1 MSRDPDHQD
10 PAATPGFLSAGAGG
24 QAKDKSSSSTAAPL
38 PGMRRAAH
46 LDRRSGLSLFGLG
59 LLLSLLLHLGLVVVL
74 IGGVSLPE
82 VATEP
87 EPRTIQVELVP
98 PPEPEI
104 PEPELPEP
112 EIPEPEE
119 PEPETPEEP
128 EPEPEPEEQE
138 QEPAAEEPPPPPE
151 PAPEPE
157 EPAESETE
165 PAPAPLEVLQP
176 VVEFGEEDS
185 SSGEAQDGDAAEE
198 PEDPSDELPEEL
210 PLEEQAIQ
218 EALDEEA
225 DAAGEPDAELTPEAD
240 PDAELEPELEQAD
253 EDAASE
259 TLDAETEAESEAE
272 AESESEAEDVPEADE
287 GQEEQP
293 ETEVVGDPGPDPGPE
308 LAPDTELED
317 FGTVGRIV
325 SSATPNRKPAAPSA
339 RSTSNAASGNRGTGA
354 GRVGTRP
361 VRRLLSDGILN
372 NGRTRTAMAGMSR
385 AQRMDLLC
393 MTELRAQLRADNP
406 ARPPEALPSFRQP
419 AGNVLE
425 PGLAAFRAAGQWYDL
440 AFRCEVDDRATRVLN
455 FRYGIGRAV
464 PRSEW
469 QRRGFPNF

>member
-1 MSRDPDHQD
+1 
-10 PAATPGFLSAGAGG
+10 LSANADG
-24 QAKDKSSSSTAAPL
+24 QAKEKSSSSTATPL
-38 PGMRRAAH
+38 PGVKRTVLTDRRA
-46 LDRRSGLSLFGLG
+46 GLSLFGLG
-59 LLLSLLLHLGLVVVL
+59 LLLSLLLHFVLAVVL
-74 IGGVSLPE
+74 IGGVKLPE
-82 VATEP
+82 VATDP
-87 EPRTIQVELVP
+87 EQPTIQVELVP

-104 PEPELPEP
+104 PEPEVPET
-112 EIPEPEE
+112 EE
-119 PEPETPEEP
+119 PEPETPDEP
-128 EPEPEPEEQE
+128 EPEPEE

-157 EPAESETE
+157 ESAESETE

-176 VVEFGEEDS
+176 VVEFGDEDS

-198 PEDPSDELPEEL
+198 PEESADELSEEL
-210 PLEEQAIQ
+210 TLEEQAIQ

-240 PDAELEPELEQAD
+240 PVTELEPELEEAD
-253 EDAASE
+253 EEAATDA
-259 TLDAETEAESEAE
+259 LDAESETEAEE
-272 AESESEAEDVPEADE
+272 VPEADE
-287 GQEEQP
+287 GQEEQA
-293 ETEVVGDPGPDPGPE
+293 ETEVEGDPGPDPGPE
-308 LAPDTELED
+308 LAPDAEPED

-325 SSATPNRKPAAPSA
+325 SSATPNRKPAAPPA
-339 RSTSNAASGNRGTGA
+339 RSTSNAAAGNRGTGA

-361 VRRLLSDGILN
+361 VRRLLSDGLLN

-469 QRRGFPNF
+469 QQRGFPNF

>member
-1 MSRDPDHQD
+1 
-10 PAATPGFLSAGAGG
+10 
-24 QAKDKSSSSTAAPL
+24 
-38 PGMRRAAH
+38 MRRVVH
-46 LDRRSGLSLFGLG
+46 LDRRAGLSLFGLG
-59 LLLSLLLHLGLVVVL
+59 LLLSLLLHVGLAVVL

-87 EPRTIQVELVP
+87 EQPTIQVELVP

-104 PEPELPEP
+104 PEPETL
-112 EIPEPEE
+112 EPEE

-128 EPEPEPEEQE
+128 EPEPEEPEPEPE
-138 QEPAAEEPPPPPE
+138 KQEPAAEEPPPPPE

-157 EPAESETE
+157 EPAESEAE

-176 VVEFGEEDS
+176 VVEFGDEDS

-210 PLEEQAIQ
+210 TLEEQAIQ

-240 PDAELEPELEQAD
+240 PDTELEPEL

-259 TLDAETEAESEAE
+259 TLETESEAESEL
-272 AESESEAEDVPEADE
+272 EAEDVPEADE
-287 GQEEQP
+287 GQEEQA

-308 LAPDTELED
+308 LAPDTEPED

-325 SSATPNRKPAAPSA
+325 SSATPNRKPAAPPA
-339 RSTSNAASGNRGTGA
+339 RSTSNAAAGNRGTGT

-440 AFRCEVDDRATRVLN
+440 AFRCEVDDRATRVLT
-455 FRYGIGRAV
+455 FSYGIGRAV

-469 QRRGFPNF
+469 QSRGFPNF